1 MPETLHT
8 VQPALLQAYKPKKDT
23 IMKKHASKWAFTLMI
38 SGLSF
43 VMAIPALAQPADTR
57 AAEILQTVRQEYE
70 RSIENIDDYKVVSDM
85 YTTYY
90 KKAYDNGRPYFRSR
104 METDAMGGMESTSS
118 VSDAELFSPET
129 FETLQNNA
137 IFEGTETIDGYEVHI
152 IYIEEIEGLLEDEED
167 LDETLTDLRIFIDTQ
182 NWVMR
187 QMAFSVQ
194 AAMEDGMMRE
204 IEPVIQFKDYRNHQ
218 GMLIPWETVTIIS
231 GLDDA
236 LSDEERQEAE
246 EGLREMERELENMPE
261 AQRDMVKRMMG
272 DQLEQLRN
280 MLAGDQME
288 FTTRVH
294 EVEVNIGVEG
304 FD

>member
-1 MPETLHT
+1 M
-8 VQPALLQAYKPKKDT
+8 QFFKPKQDAVMT
-23 IMKKHASKWAFTLMI
+23 KHTTNWTFMLLI
-38 SGLSF
+38 LGLLF
-43 VMAIPALAQPADTR
+43 APVIQAPAQPADTR

-70 RSIENIDDYKVVSDM
+70 RSIEKIDDYKVVSDM

-90 KKAYDNGRPYFRSR
+90 KKAFDNGRPYFRSR
-104 METDAMGGMESTSS
+104 VETDALGGMESTSS

-137 IFEGTETIDGYEVHI
+137 VFEGTETVDGHEVHV
-152 IYIEEIEGLLEDEED
+152 IYIEEIEGLLEDEDD
-167 LDETLTDLRIFIDTQ
+167 LGETLKDMRIFIDTQ
-182 NWVMR
+182 SWVMR

-194 AAMEDGMMRE
+194 ADMEDGMVRE
-204 IEPVIQFKDYRNHQ
+204 VEPVIQFRDYRNHQ

-246 EGLREMERELENMPE
+246 AGLREMERELENMPE

-280 MLAGDQME
+280 ILAGDQME

>member
-1 MPETLHT
+1 
-8 VQPALLQAYKPKKDT
+8 
-23 IMKKHASKWAFTLMI
+23 MKKHLTKWALTLMI

-43 VMAIPALAQPADTR
+43 GMAIPALAQPADTR

-90 KKAYDNGRPYFRSR
+90 KKAYENGRPYFRSR
-104 METDAMGGMESTSS
+104 TETDVLGGVESTSS

-129 FETLQNNA
+129 FEVLQNNA

-152 IYIEEIEGLLEDEED
+152 IYIEEIEGLLEDEDD
-167 LDETLTDLRIFIDTQ
+167 LDETLTDMRIFIDTQ
-182 NWVMR
+182 SWVMR

-194 AAMEDGMMRE
+194 AAMEDGMVRE
-204 IEPVIQFKDYRNHQ
+204 VEPVIRFRDYRNHE

-246 EGLREMERELENMPE
+246 AGLREMERELENMPE

-280 MLAGDQME
+280 ILAGDQME
-288 FTTRVH
+288 FITRVH
-294 EVEVNIGVEG
+294 EVAVNIGVEG

>member
-8 VQPALLQAYKPKKDT
+8 VKPALLQAYKPKKDT

-288 FTTRVH
+288 FITRVH